1 VTASNEKKKKRYAED
16 PEYREERLACSRAS
30 YHAHK
35 EERRAYMRA
44 YYLAHRD
51 EIIARRRQER
61 AAGIVKP
68 KDPRVARASRLQR
81 VYGISLAGY
90 EALFARQGGACA
102 ICKRSGLPLCVDHCH
117 VTGWVRGL
125 LCRSC
130 NTALGFLRDDP
141 RVVTA
146 AGAYLRAA
154 ARAARRRSSRHA
166 ARLAVQPRRTRAPG
180 AL

>member
-1 VTASNEKKKKRYAED
+1 MTASNEKKKKRYAED

-90 EALFARQGGACA
+90 EAC
-102 ICKRSGLPLCVDHCH
+102 S
-117 VTGWVRGL
+117 RG
-125 LCRSC
+125 R
-130 NTALGFLRDDP
+130 
-141 RVVTA
+141 
-146 AGAYLRAA
+146 A
-154 ARAARRRSSRHA
+154 ARARSASDPGYRCAWIIAMSPDGCAVCSVAVAIRRSVSCG
-166 ARLAVQPRRTRAPG
+166 TIRAW
-180 AL
+180 